1 MAKIT
6 SIPRASACG
15 IERSRN
21 ACSGIVVG
29 RAGSHIT
36 AIRFSVIPTPPSEA
50 KNFAPPSSAYLP
62 VSSATPNVVA
72 VAAPEMASAES
83 RQAKAAVA
91 VLMVSFSAGGRLDL
105 SPFEHGVQELPRAEA
120 HRVIGR
126 QARLRLGAGDR
137 GAGLRLRHERRVEGN
152 AGVLRRAELE
162 GHALV
167 QIDELWEAGNR
178 GVGQVALDLGPPD
191 LVTENVEVRRA
202 SVDQPERHARVD
214 RMQDRALPLDPQEVT
229 SLRALDDQPFRGA
242 REEVGHH
249 RVHGNPPAGDRDAG
263 LAGRDEHGPEA
274 APARLEVEL
283 PGRGH
288 LPDRAVRAD
297 REHDR
302 RVDVEVRAGRGPE
315 VRWAL
320 AEVTQPDAAPA

>member
-1 MAKIT
+1 M
-6 SIPRASACG
+6 
-15 IERSRN
+15 
-21 ACSGIVVG
+21 
-29 RAGSHIT
+29 
-36 AIRFSVIPTPPSEA
+36 
-50 KNFAPPSSAYLP
+50 
-62 VSSATPNVVA
+62 
-72 VAAPEMASAES
+72 
-83 RQAKAAVA
+83 
-91 VLMVSFSAGGRLDL
+91 
-105 SPFEHGVQELPRAEA
+105 
-120 HRVIGR
+120 
-126 QARLRLGAGDR
+126 
-137 GAGLRLRHERRVEGN
+137 
-152 AGVLRRAELE
+152 
-162 GHALV
+162 

-283 PGRGH
+283 AGRGH

-302 RVDVEVRAGRGPE
+302 RVDVEVRAGRGAE
-315 VRWAL
+315 VRWGL
-320 AEVTQPDAAPA
+320 AEVTQLDVVPARELDQLRVVLQAHVEAVLDVEAFRDAGAKKRPPVGGEASALRDDADERRVRVEAEGVVDARDDRDAVVRLPRAPRVEDGYVGLAPVAHDAAERLAVVQIVRVLLSED